1 MVHYFFPLGRFQ
13 RSLDIRK
20 EREVP
25 TPGGNNFHI
34 EKIKCRTRG
43 LVENYSACLACTRP
57 KVRSPTP

>member
-57 KVRSPTP
+57 